1 MATRSSQATLTNS
14 DNEARRRKAKRAD
27 VTTTVSRAAILLALL
42 ATVGCGPRGV
52 TAPKAT
58 PTPAPVATGDYP
70 DYGYAP
76 DLSWLSGRFAVA
88 MRGELCPYVVIA
100 THAGVPWGG
109 KFALRGAPGVLDGVR
124 EGDMVVVHGAIAKVT
139 SRECG
144 ARFYEVS
151 SIERH

>member
-1 MATRSSQATLTNS
+1 M
-14 DNEARRRKAKRAD
+14 
-27 VTTTVSRAAILLALL
+27 TVSRAAILLALL

-52 TAPKAT
+52 SAPASS

-76 DLSWLSGRFAVA
+76 DLSWLAGRISVA
-88 MRGELCPYVVIA
+88 IRGTMCTYVIIA

-109 KFALRGAPGVLDGVR
+109 RFALHGTQSLLDGVR
-124 EGDMVVVHGAIAKVT
+124 AGDLVVVHGSIAKST

-144 ARFYEVS
+144 ARYYEVS

>member
-1 MATRSSQATLTNS
+1 MVTRSSQATLTNS
-14 DNEARRRKAKRAD
+14 DNEARRRNAKRAD
-27 VTTTVSRAAILLALL
+27 VTTTVSRAAIMLALL

-52 TAPKAT
+52 TAPAAT

-70 DYGYAP
+70 DYGYSP
-76 DLSWLSGRFAVA
+76 DLSWLAGRFTVA
-88 MRGELCPYVVIA
+88 IRGHLCAYVVIA

-109 KFALRGAPGVLDGVR
+109 KFALQGVPGLLDGVHA
-124 EGDMVVVHGAIAKVT
+124 GDMVVVHGTIAKGT

-144 ARFYEVS
+144 ARFYQVS

>member
-52 TAPKAT
+52 TAPAAT

-76 DLSWLSGRFAVA
+76 DLSWVAGRFGVSI
-88 MRGELCPYVVIA
+88 RGDMCTYVVIA

-109 KFALRGAPGVLDGVR
+109 KFALHGTPGVLDGVHA
-124 EGDMVVVHGAIAKVT
+124 GDMVVVHGTIAKVT
-139 SRECG
+139 SKECG
-144 ARFYEVS
+144 ARLYQVTS
-151 SIERH
+151 VERH

>member
-1 MATRSSQATLTNS
+1 
-14 DNEARRRKAKRAD
+14 
-27 VTTTVSRAAILLALL
+27 VTTTVSRAAIVLALL

-52 TAPKAT
+52 TAPAAT

-76 DLSWLSGRFAVA
+76 DLSWLAGRFTVA
-88 MRGELCPYVVIA
+88 IRGQLCAYVVIA

-109 KFALRGAPGVLDGVR
+109 KFAVQGAPGVLDGVH
-124 EGDMVVVHGAIAKVT
+124 EGDMVVVHGAIAKAS

-144 ARFYEVS
+144 AHFYQVS